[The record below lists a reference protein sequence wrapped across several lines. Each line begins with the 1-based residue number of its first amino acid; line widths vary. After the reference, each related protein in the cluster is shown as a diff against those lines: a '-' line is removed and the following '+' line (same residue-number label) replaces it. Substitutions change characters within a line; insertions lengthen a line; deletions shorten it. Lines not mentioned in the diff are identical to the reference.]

1 MPTPIQSGS
10 GNLSNNTATFTF
22 SGEQKNNI
30 TLSTSNKFIDSNIT
44 LTTKVTKAILN
55 TTSDDTDHKTFSIQI
70 PNGNSNPV
78 LLTFTTNTTGNTVVT
93 GTNVTT

>member
-10 GNLSNNTATFTF
+10 GNLSSNTATFTF

-30 TLSTSNKFIDSNIT
+30 TLSTENKFIDSNIT

-55 TTSDDTDHKTFSIQI
+55 TTSGDTDHKTFTMQI
-70 PNGNSNPV
+70 PNGNAADI
-78 LLTFTTNTTGNTVVT
+78 LLVFTTGTDGNTVVT
-93 GTNVTT
+93 GSNVST